1 MIKINLLPQ
10 KRAKKKRGGAAA
22 PSTGDTGTRDMALGI
37 AGLAAAG
44 VLVWLFFD
52 KPKRD
57 RIDDAK
63 TSAKTL
69 DGEIA
74 EKSKTLAGNDRVPAY
89 ASLKAAGELADARA
103 KEIDKLNAAKIVPA
117 HVLHELGEILV
128 LGKHPTMTAEM
139 TARTGPNGEPNKQF
153 QTDWDP
159 LHVWLSNYTDSGGAF
174 KIEGGAQTEN
184 DVAQLSKRLQ
194 ASVYFMEVSPSV
206 GQPVVDKDTG
216 LTYYKFSISGKVAY

>member
-10 KRAKKKRGGAAA
+10 KRAKKKRGAAA
-22 PSTGDTGTRDMALGI
+22 PSTADTGTRDMVLGI

-44 VLVWLFFD
+44 ALVWLLFD

-57 RIDDAK
+57 RIEEAK
-63 TSAKTL
+63 ATAKTL

-74 EKSKTLAGNDRVPAY
+74 DKRKTLAGSERVPAY
-89 ASLKAAGELADARA
+89 AALKAVAEAADQRA
-103 KEIDKLNAAKIVPA
+103 KEIEKLNAAKILPA

-139 TARTGPNGEPNKQF
+139 TTLTGPNGQPNKQF

-159 LHVWLSNYTDSGGAF
+159 THVWLSNYTDSGGAF

>member
-10 KRAKKKRGGAAA
+10 KRAKKKRGAAA
-22 PSTGDTGTRDMALGI
+22 PSTGDTGARDLALGI

-44 VLVWLFFD
+44 ALVWLAFD

-57 RIDDAK
+57 RISDAK
-63 TSAKTL
+63 ETAKRI

-74 EKSKTLAGNDRVPAY
+74 DKAKTLAGNDRVPAY
-89 ASLKAAGELADARA
+89 AVLKAAGESADRRA
-103 KEIDKLNAAKIVPA
+103 KEIDKLNAAKILPA
-117 HVLHELGEILV
+117 HVLNELGDILA
-128 LGKHPTMTAEM
+128 LGHHPTMTAEM
-139 TARTGPNGEPNKQF
+139 IARTGPNGDQNKQF

-159 LHVWLSNYTDSGGAF
+159 THVWLSNYTDSGGAF

-184 DVAQLSKRLQ
+184 DVAQFSKRLQ

-206 GQPVVDKDTG
+206 GQPVIDKDTG
-216 LTYYKFSISGKVAY
+216 LTYYKFTISGKVAY